1 LALAPCQED
10 VHVGMGSKTL
20 NGPKRIIQTAL
31 PLRFLGP
38 CH

>member
-1 LALAPCQED
+1 LALAPCPED
-10 VHVGMGSKTL
+10 VHVGMGSRTL
-20 NGPKRIIQTAL
+20 NGPNRIVQSRL